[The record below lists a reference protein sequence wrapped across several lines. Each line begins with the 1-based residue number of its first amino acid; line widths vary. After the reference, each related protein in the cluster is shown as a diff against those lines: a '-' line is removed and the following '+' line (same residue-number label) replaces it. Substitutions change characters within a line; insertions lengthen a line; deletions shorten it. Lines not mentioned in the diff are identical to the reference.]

1 MKKILFTGA
10 RSGIAND
17 VIDEIINKKYYI
29 YVTVHTEKQ
38 LQIISKKYEDYR
50 NVECFKLDITNADDR
65 RKLEELDID
74 ILVNNA
80 AVGYGGSIAEIP
92 MSKVRKNFE
101 VNVFSYFEVEQII
114 LKNMIK
120 RNSGKIINIASIAG
134 IIPMCFLGSYC
145 ATKASIIKM
154 TECLRKELKLID
166 SKIDICLIEPGL
178 YHTGFNQVMLDNK
191 YKWMDI
197 NSYFSY
203 CIDYIKTK
211 ENFLFR
217 TFEKY
222 ELKSIVRK
230 IVKAIK
236 TNHPDFIYRAPFSQ
250 VLIAKGY
257 QIFKG

>member
-10 RSGIAND
+10 RSGIANA

-154 TECLRKELKLID
+154 T
-166 SKIDICLIEPGL
+166 
-178 YHTGFNQVMLDNK
+178 
-191 YKWMDI
+191 
-197 NSYFSY
+197 
-203 CIDYIKTK
+203 
-211 ENFLFR
+211 
-217 TFEKY
+217 
-222 ELKSIVRK
+222 
-230 IVKAIK
+230 
-236 TNHPDFIYRAPFSQ
+236 
-250 VLIAKGY
+250 
-257 QIFKG
+257 